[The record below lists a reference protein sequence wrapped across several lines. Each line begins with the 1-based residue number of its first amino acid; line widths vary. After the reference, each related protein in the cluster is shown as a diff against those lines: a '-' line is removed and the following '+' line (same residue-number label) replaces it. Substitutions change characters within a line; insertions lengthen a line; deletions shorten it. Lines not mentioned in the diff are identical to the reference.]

1 MSSSMPLGAVV
12 DERAAGAA
20 EVVVECDAGGER
32 EQALADAC
40 AQAVQGARAVAFEAK
55 QVFAGPE
62 DALDALADRGQMW
75 PGAGLVLAARADD
88 QRLAVE
94 HRGGEVAAGVGLVA
108 GGGQRPRGRAGRGR
122 MISAW
127 RSSIAA
133 GKSRLA

>member
-94 HRGGEVAAGVGLVA
+94 HRGGEVAAGGGPFPRDEHTARARGA
-108 GGGQRPRGRAGRGR
+108 G
-122 MISAW
+122 
-127 RSSIAA
+127 
-133 GKSRLA
+133 